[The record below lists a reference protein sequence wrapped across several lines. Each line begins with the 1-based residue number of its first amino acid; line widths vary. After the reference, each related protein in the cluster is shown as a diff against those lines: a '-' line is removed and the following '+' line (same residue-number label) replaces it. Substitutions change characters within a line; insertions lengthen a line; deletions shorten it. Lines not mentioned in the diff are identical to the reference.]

1 MINIGDVWSIIT
13 SKRVTI
19 SLSRSKE
26 YGGVE
31 TLYVPSERIW
41 LPDIVLYNNA
51 GKEIMPTMYI
61 SILPSKLA
69 HQSYLTLKITSMFIF
84 KHFGPH
90 QRCTYAFNLLLRKYS
105 HVAANTFF
113 FVNMAPNSL
122 SHP

>member
-1 MINIGDVWSIIT
+1 MVKTLSQIMINIGNVWSIIT
-13 SKRVTI
+13 SKRETI

-51 GKEIMPTMYI
+51 GKEIMPTMYF

-69 HQSYLTLKITSMFIF
+69 LAQSYLTLKITSMYIFIIQALWSTSKVHLCF
-84 KHFGPH
+84 
-90 QRCTYAFNLLLRKYS
+90 
-105 HVAANTFF
+105 
-113 FVNMAPNSL
+113 
-122 SHP
+122 